1 MTTAPFSVCAVF
13 GERRRQLSAL
23 RYASDLARVLGADQ
37 LHVYLPGAA
46 MAADKWPAIADRPA
60 PTESRSQRRQGAEEP
75 SQPERMTSG
84 GGEATKPT
92 ERTRI
97 QTQRVVCFVAELSG
111 GVPVVVHDGIDLAT
125 CAPDQLPPNP
135 IIVSSELAMRRSDVN
150 ILQPFEEV
158 SVRRTQQHSGHL
170 LVPFGDGEAGP
181 VAATLALPL
190 ARALGLAVVFYHTT
204 WPAAGVTST
213 NPVDHIYSASR
224 AQYDRLAAMARAAS
238 VQHRMEVE
246 MADDVVMGMLGCA
259 LNGGISP
266 DRPSPVSLIVMSH
279 GVNTCIGSYVEK
291 TLNRAST
298 PVLVVASPRTAE
310 GGTQ

>member
-1 MTTAPFSVCAVF
+1 MIMATVPFSVCAVF

-46 MAADKWPAIADRPA
+46 TSDHWPAVADRPA
-60 PTESRSQRRQGAEEP
+60 QAVQNE
-75 SQPERMTSG
+75 
-84 GGEATKPT
+84 
-92 ERTRI
+92 
-97 QTQRVVCFVAELSG
+97 RVVRFVAALTG

-135 IIVSSELAMRRSDVN
+135 IIVSSELAMRRSDVK

-158 SVRRTQQHSGHL
+158 TVRRTQGGL
-170 LVPFGDGEAGP
+170 LVPFGDGEAGL
-181 VAATLALPL
+181 VAASVALPL
-190 ARALGLAVVFYHTT
+190 ARALGLSVVFYHTT

-213 NPVDHIYSASR
+213 NPVDHLYSASR
-224 AQYDRLAAMARAAS
+224 AQYDRLAAMAQAAS

-259 LNGGISP
+259 LNGAISP
-266 DRPSPVSLIVMSH
+266 DNPSPVNLVVMSH

-298 PVLVVASPRTAE
+298 PVLVVAAPQTTA
-310 GGTQ
+310 GGAQ

>member
-1 MTTAPFSVCAVF
+1 MATAPFSVCAVF

-23 RYASDLARVLGADQ
+23 RYASDLARVLGAEQ

-46 MAADKWPAIADRPA
+46 MADKWPAVADRPA
-60 PTESRSQRRQGAEEP
+60 PTERV
-75 SQPERMTSG
+75 
-84 GGEATKPT
+84 K
-92 ERTRI
+92 I
-97 QTQRVVCFVAELSG
+97 QSERVVRFVAEVTG

-158 SVRRTQQHSGHL
+158 SVRRTQGGV
-170 LVPFGDGEAGP
+170 LVPFGDGQAGP
-181 VAATLALPL
+181 VAASVALPL
-190 ARALGLAVVFYHTT
+190 ARALGLSVVFYHTT

-224 AQYDRLAAMARAAS
+224 AQYDRLAAMAQAAS

-266 DRPSPVSLIVMSH
+266 DNPSPVNLVVMSH

-298 PVLVVASPRTAE
+298 PVLVVASPQTTA
-310 GGTQ
+310 GGAQ